1 MSNTSRINPAR
12 KSGPR
17 ARPEAERSRAETSP
31 LEAHIG
37 YWLRFVSNHVSHA
50 FKMKLAQ
57 HGVTVAEWVVM
68 RALFDNHG
76 LRPSEISNSIGL
88 TRGAVSKL
96 LERLANKGLLVR
108 RGDVDDH
115 RAQVV
120 ALTASGR
127 RLVPKL
133 AALAD
138 HNDAEMFGHLDAK
151 DQKSLLSLLRGI
163 VAFHGLEGVPID

>member
-1 MSNTSRINPAR
+1 MSNTSRTSPPR
-12 KSGPR
+12 KSGSREP
-17 ARPEAERSRAETSP
+17 PEAERVRAETSS
-31 LEAHIG
+31 LEVHLG
-37 YWLRFVSNHVSHA
+37 YGLRFVSNHVSHA
-50 FKMKLAQ
+50 FKTKVAK

-68 RALFDNHG
+68 RALFEHHDM
-76 LRPSEISNSIGL
+76 RPSEISNSIGL

-127 RLVPKL
+127 RLVPAL

-138 HNDAEMFGHLDAK
+138 RNDAEMFGHLDARARE
-151 DQKSLLSLLRGI
+151 SLLSLLKGI
-163 VAFHGLEGVPID
+163 AAFHGLKAVPID